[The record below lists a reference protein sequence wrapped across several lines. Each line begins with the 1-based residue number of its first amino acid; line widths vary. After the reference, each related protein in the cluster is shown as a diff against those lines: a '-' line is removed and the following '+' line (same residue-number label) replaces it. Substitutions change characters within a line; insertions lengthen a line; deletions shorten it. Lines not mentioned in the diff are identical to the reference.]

1 MLANEMAH
9 LRSHIL
15 LLAYDERVEAN
26 ELLRRWQNV
35 KRLSQLQQLRVEQL
49 NKDIDRAIEKKQ
61 RRISDG

>member
-1 MLANEMAH
+1 MLANDLAH

-35 KRLSQLQQLRVEQL
+35 KRLTQLQQLRVEQL
-49 NKDIDRAIEKKQ
+49 VNSIDRTIEAKKQ
-61 RRISDG
+61 RRVQ